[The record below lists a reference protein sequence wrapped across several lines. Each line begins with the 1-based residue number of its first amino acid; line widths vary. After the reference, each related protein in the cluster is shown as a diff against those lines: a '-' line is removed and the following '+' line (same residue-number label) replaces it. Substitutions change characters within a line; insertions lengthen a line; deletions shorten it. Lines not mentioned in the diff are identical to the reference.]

1 MAKGIR
7 SKSQRKN
14 RTFLRETLVKP
25 LMRERQD
32 KLAELMQQRLDEK
45 QSPSLLNLK
54 KLIPSQKD
62 NTQTVSNEKKLN
74 QAKEQEEVEDME
86 VAGEDSSDTE
96 SEQKDTRH
104 NKNKKGH
111 GKQGS
116 KPKVVKSSKRPPKEL
131 VWFK

>member
-25 LMRERQD
+25 LMKERQD

-62 NTQTVSNEKKLN
+62 NTQTVSNEKKPN
-74 QAKEQEEVEDME
+74 QTKEQEEEEDME
-86 VAGEDSSDTE
+86 VAGEDSSDNE
-96 SEQKDTRH
+96 SEQKDTKH

-111 GKQGS
+111 GKHGS

>member
-32 KLAELMQQRLDEK
+32 KLAELMQQRLEEK

-62 NTQTVSNEKKLN
+62 NTQTVSNEKK
-74 QAKEQEEVEDME
+74 AKEQEEEEDME
-86 VAGEDSSDTE
+86 VAGDDSSDNE
-96 SEQKDTRH
+96 SEQKDSKH